1 MRGELTRPGT
11 SKIGIAGRQ
20 CPNGMEMVRQDADG
34 VCFERQV
41 RCNRTINLP
50 QAIDMLD
57 KQPAGPVSK
66 RNRENKVN
74 LSVPELNGF
83 PKHHARFIEASI
95 IRDYGNTRWIRFAQQ
110 FHSKAFVKSNR
121 VQI

>member
-1 MRGELTRPGT
+1 MAGALVPIGEADRVR
-11 SKIGIAGRQ
+11 KIVVTGCQFVA
-20 CPNGMEMVRQDADG
+20 
-34 VCFERQV
+34 
-41 RCNRTINLP
+41 P
-50 QAIDMLD
+50 QIDFAHP
-57 KQPAGPVSK
+57 KAV
-66 RNRENKVN
+66 
-74 LSVPELNGF
+74 LSVPELNEF